1 MKEQTDYPLILSVPQ
16 IAEIMQCSEYLA
28 KNLMT
33 TKGFPLVRMGIG
45 GKIKRVG
52 RDSFFKWLQFY
63 QDQQMQQ
70 FEVQSW

>member
-28 KNLMT
+28 RNLMT
-33 TKGFPLVRMGIG
+33 TKGFPLVRMGVG